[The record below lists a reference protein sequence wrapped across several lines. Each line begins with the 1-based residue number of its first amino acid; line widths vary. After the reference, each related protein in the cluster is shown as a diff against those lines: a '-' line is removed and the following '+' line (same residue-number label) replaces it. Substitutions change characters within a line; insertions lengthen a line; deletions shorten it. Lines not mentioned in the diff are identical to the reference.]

1 MSVSTVPAARMG
13 QHATPTAASGTRA
26 RARRRMLASTNE
38 SQGHSRQAVASVPRL
53 HFPRELKFMRA
64 PSKINPKYGMAEEE
78 PGWHTPCGEPDHHE
92 GAARRAARGRVVAAA
107 ALLAASTLAFAA
119 SSGSG
124 SAHARRTG
132 LLSAGGSAGEE
143 TLMTRAAARVNT
155 MLTGANPAM
164 ALEAADGSR
173 GLAAGGQ
180 PVAPPPAV
188 LRASLAGERAKL
200 RAQMLAK
207 YDAAAEIPL
216 RTAVALHM
224 APRTAAAAAAQ
235 PPPAQAPLVAAAAA
249 ALVQTVPRTDT
260 PQCPC
265 RGGCP
270 CPAHGHGDNARAS
283 AHTSVQETVQQPA
296 RLQQLQATTRPGAPL
311 RQAQLQRQTARQAAQ
326 APTPGATVQV
336 PLSVVQQM
344 EQQIAQL
351 SAKVN
356 TLEHHQAPPAPA
368 APVPSAVALT
378 SPAQAKS
385 AAQARLSGKSSA
397 PVAERAAAAVNAII
411 AGHTA
416 AGGAS
421 ERAAAMV
428 NSLISDRLVQ
438 NGDAAASGKSRGAAA
453 GARSSAGGFS
463 VKGAYG
469 PALQAGPAVSP
480 QAYAP
485 PGAAAPEQPS
495 QYPQAPPLQYPAL
508 PTEAPVPTTSENLAA
523 MQSAPAPSADTIYY
537 PGEQA
542 HMRAQAAMSPQALAQ
557 PNLPSSVVQQDP
569 QQLATNAYSPV
580 PGQRPALPDPMPT
593 GYGATSTT
601 GVQDHLF
608 DIYSSKKNAEQYLG
622 GAGGGAGAGG
632 AIMAPT
638 GVAMASASGG
648 TDGDDSG
655 SDPFDD
661 AMFNII
667 HDCSLGGPGC

>member
-1 MSVSTVPAARMG
+1 
-13 QHATPTAASGTRA
+13 
-26 RARRRMLASTNE
+26 
-38 SQGHSRQAVASVPRL
+38 
-53 HFPRELKFMRA
+53 
-64 PSKINPKYGMAEEE
+64 MAER
-78 PGWHTPCGEPDHHE
+78 PGWHAPCNELDHQE
-92 GAARRAARGRVVAAA
+92 GAARRAARGRVLAAA

-119 SSGSG
+119 SSESD
-124 SAHARRTG
+124 SAHARRAG
-132 LLSAGGSAGEE
+132 LLVAGGGAGQE
-143 TLMTRAAARVNT
+143 TLIARAAARVNT

-173 GLAAGGQ
+173 GLAAGQ

-216 RTAVALHM
+216 RTAAALHVAPKM
-224 APRTAAAAAAQ
+224 AAVAAAKS
-235 PPPAQAPLVAAAAA
+235 PPAQAPRAAGA

-283 AHTSVQETVQQPA
+283 ARTSVQEDVQQPA
-296 RLQQLQATTRPGAPL
+296 RLQQLK
-311 RQAQLQRQTARQAAQ
+311 QAQLLQQTAGQAAQ

-356 TLEHHQAPPAPA
+356 TLEHHQAPPAA
-368 APVPSAVALT
+368 ASPVPSAVALT

-385 AAQARLSGKSSA
+385 AAQARLLGKSSA
-397 PVAERAAAAVNAII
+397 PVAERAAAAVNAMIM
-411 AGHTA
+411 GHTA
-416 AGGAS
+416 ARGAS
-421 ERAAAMV
+421 ERAAAIV
-428 NSLISDRLVQ
+428 NNLISARLVQ
-438 NGDAAASGKSRGAAA
+438 NGNAAASGGSQGAAV

-463 VKGAYG
+463 VKGALTPAG
-469 PALQAGPAVSP
+469 SASRPALQAGPAGPSLP
-480 QAYAP
+480 YAP

-495 QYPQAPPLQYPAL
+495 QYPQAPPLLYPAL
-508 PTEAPVPTTSENLAA
+508 PTEAPAPTTSENLAA
-523 MQSAPAPSADTIYY
+523 MQSAPAPSKDTIYY

-542 HMRAQAAMSPQALAQ
+542 HMRAEAAMSPQALAQ
-557 PNLPSSVVQQDP
+557 PNLPSSVVQQAP
-569 QQLATNAYSPV
+569 QQVVTNAYSPV
-580 PGQRPALPDPMPT
+580 PQQRPALPDPMPT
-593 GYGATSTT
+593 GYGATSTS

-661 AMFNII
+661 AMFNVI